1 MRASPARRS
10 PSQRK
15 AGAVV
20 LAVGLLSTLPAESA
34 EGQQSITDVLS
45 FLVTNRS
52 IRTDDFDRDEQAA
65 NGFITVMW

>member
-1 MRASPARRS
+1 M
-10 PSQRK
+10 
-15 AGAVV
+15 V